1 MKKNVGGFTIVELLM
16 TLVII
21 GIMASLASASFQGVF
36 ERNTVKTEADA
47 ALHMIKLAR
56 SDAIKRSN
64 TVTVSSAGGW
74 DQDWQVISD
83 INGDGNLDGGDEL
96 LYEKKAPQRAIGI
109 SREAGGTV
117 FGFASTGF
125 RTGGATK
132 ISFCDPTGVAVG
144 YSVTVSR
151 VGQITK
157 AEVAAASCP

>member
-1 MKKNVGGFTIVELLM
+1 MKKTNSGFTLVELLM

-21 GIMASLASASFQGVF
+21 GIMASLASASFQGIF

-47 ALHMIKLAR
+47 ALHTMKLAR
-56 SDAIKRSN
+56 SEAIKRSN
-64 TVTVSSAGGW
+64 TVTVSAAGGW
-74 DQDWQVISD
+74 DQDWQVLSD
-83 INGDGNLDGGDEL
+83 IDGDGNLDAGDEL
-96 LYEKKAPQRAIGI
+96 LYEKKAPQRAIDI
-109 SREAGGTV
+109 SRDVGGTV

-125 RTGGATK
+125 RTGGDTE